1 MGGFYERLIGITMRS
16 FRKCI
21 GKLSLT
27 SWQLQTFLS
36 KVETIVNTIPLTDVD
51 NKLKPRKTITSMI
64 FLSMNPKVGLPT
76 TVNDHEDDP
85 DYNINNLS
93 SSKKLLEIWKKGQR
107 HLEKFWE
114 IWKSDFLLNLR
125 DRSQIYNKHPRAQSS
140 QEPKIGDII
149 QLKENSLR

>member
-1 MGGFYERLIGITMRS
+1 M
-16 FRKCI
+16 
-21 GKLSLT
+21 
-27 SWQLQTFLS
+27 
-36 KVETIVNTIPLTDVD
+36 TDVD
-51 NKLKPRKTITSMI
+51 SKLKPRKTITSMI

-114 IWKSDFLLNLR
+114 IWKNDFLLNLR

-140 QEPKIGDII
+140 QETKLEISF
-149 QLKENSLR
+149 N